1 MELTQA
7 DVRQIVEQVV
17 SNLTRGRQET
27 CGTCQKSQTAAP
39 ERQPASIYNFNQQV
53 QPVRPTSAA
62 PARMGVYADAQE
74 AVERA
79 HAAQQLYQKNFL
91 VEDRK
96 RIIDTIRMRVVEQK
110 ETLAR
115 MAIEETGLGRYE
127 DKVAKVELAA
137 LKTPGVEMLTTRA
150 ESGDAGLTIEE
161 MAPYGLIGAV
171 SPVTNPMETLI
182 NNVIGILAGGN
193 GVVYNVHPS
202 SKRVCAYTVELLNK
216 AITEAGGPAD
226 LVTMVENPTMESMD
240 VIAKSPHTRLL
251 LGTGG
256 PGLVKAL
263 LSSGK
268 KAIGAA
274 AGNPPVLVDDTA
286 DLELAAREIIKGAS
300 FDNNLLC
307 ISEKEVF
314 VLEQVADSLI
324 FELIKQGAVMLTPQQ
339 ANQITEL
346 AMSRDE
352 QGVWHTKKEWI
363 GKDAGLFLEGAG
375 IPGPRDVRLLIF
387 EPGVGHPFVQLEQ
400 MMPVLPIV
408 RVPDLDSG
416 IRMAVEAEHGNR
428 HTASMFSKNV
438 EHLTAFARA
447 VETTIFV
454 KNAATLAGVG
464 YGGEGYT
471 TFTIAGATG
480 EGLTCAKTFTR
491 FRRCVLAEGGFRIT

>member
-1 MELTQA
+1 
-7 DVRQIVEQVV
+7 
-17 SNLTRGRQET
+17 
-27 CGTCQKSQTAAP
+27 
-39 ERQPASIYNFNQQV
+39 
-53 QPVRPTSAA
+53 
-62 PARMGVYADAQE
+62 MGVYADAQE

-363 GKDAGLFLEGAG
+363 GKDAGLFLDAAG
-375 IPGPRDVRLLIF
+375 IPGPRDARLLIF
-387 EPGVGHPFVQLEQ
+387 EAGADHPFVQLEQ

>member
-7 DVRQIVEQVV
+7 DVRQIVEAVM
-17 SNLTRGRQET
+17 SNLTGAVP
-27 CGTCQKSQTAAP
+27 GTCTVCQQPQTAAP
-39 ERQPASIYNFNQQV
+39 VRQAASIYNFNQNTQAV
-53 QPVRPTSAA
+53 SPVSTP
-62 PARMGVYADAQE
+62 PAQMGVYANAQE

-79 HAAQQLYQKNFL
+79 HIAQQHYQKEFL

-96 RIIDTIRMRVVEQK
+96 RIINSIRTLVMEHK

-127 DKVAKVELAA
+127 DKVAKVALAA
-137 LKTPGVEMLTTRA
+137 TKTPGTEMLTTRA

-202 SKRVCAYTVELLNK
+202 SKKVCAYTVDLLNR
-216 AITEAGGPAD
+216 AITQAGGPAD

-240 VIAKSPHTRLL
+240 VIAQSPHTRLL

-314 VLEQVADSLI
+314 VLEQAADGLI

-339 ANQITEL
+339 AQQITDL
-346 AMSRDE
+346 ALSRDA

-363 GKDAGLFLEGAG
+363 GKDAGLFLEAAG
-375 IPGPRDVRLLIF
+375 IPGPHEARLLIF
-387 EPGVGHPFVQLEQ
+387 EASADHPFVQLEQ
-400 MMPVLPIV
+400 MMPVLPVV

-416 IRMAVEAEHGNR
+416 IRLAVEAEHGNR
-428 HTASMFSKNV
+428 HTASMFSRNV